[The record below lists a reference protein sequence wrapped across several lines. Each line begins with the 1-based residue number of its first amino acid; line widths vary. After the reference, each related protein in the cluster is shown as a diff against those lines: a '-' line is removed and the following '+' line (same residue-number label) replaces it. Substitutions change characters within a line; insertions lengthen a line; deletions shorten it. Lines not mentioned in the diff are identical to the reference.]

1 MKKISILQPNYLPWR
16 GYYKIIKNSDC
27 VVMYDDVQYTKNDW
41 RNRNIIKT
49 ANGATWLSIPVRV
62 RTLAQK
68 INQTYSLNN
77 NWCEK
82 HYRTIKQSYSK
93 SKYFNYYID
102 IFKEFYQ
109 NRNQRNL
116 VSIIDHL
123 NVIIFKILEINT
135 KIIYSSDLNV
145 SGNRNERLVKILKKL
160 GANTY
165 LSGPSAISYIDQE
178 LFRTN
183 KINIEWVSYEMPVY
197 DQLYD
202 SFLPNLSIIDL
213 IFNTGKEANY
223 YF

>member
-1 MKKISILQPNYLPWR
+1 
-16 GYYKIIKNSDC
+16 
-27 VVMYDDVQYTKNDW
+27 MYDDVQYTKNDW